1 MNRHNLSTS
10 NFKEMWKFILK
21 LILFLGIT
29 AGFLLHLSPQYL
41 GNYQASLIDKV
52 QRLESIHEPKIVLIG
67 DSNLAFGIDSEK
79 IEEAFDMPVV
89 NMGLHGGLGNAF
101 HEEMTRLNV
110 TEGDIYIIC
119 HCSYS
124 DDGLLK
130 NSELAWITLENHPSL
145 WKILRKEDYLPMIK
159 SYPVYLKKCIALW
172 LTDSGNK
179 MDEGVYSRAA
189 FNEYGDIEWADNGQ
203 EYIFKD
209 GDIFVPQISDN
220 VCERLND
227 LNIYLQE
234 RGATLLIAGYP
245 ITKNE
250 TTPEAELYIKFQK
263 ELEEKLD
270 VPVISDFTD
279 YFYPE
284 NYFLNTEYHLNTMGK
299 KARTNQL
306 ISDMKR
312 YLGGIS

>member
-1 MNRHNLSTS
+1 
-10 NFKEMWKFILK
+10 MWKFILK

-227 LNIYLQE
+227 LNIYLKE

-284 NYFLNTEYHLNTMGK
+284 NYF
-299 KARTNQL
+299 AV
-306 ISDMKR
+306 
-312 YLGGIS
+312 

>member
-52 QRLESIHEPKIVLIG
+52 QRLESIHEAKIVLIG

-79 IEEAFDMPVV
+79 IEEAFGMPFV

-101 HEEMTRLNV
+101 HEEMARLNIA
-110 TEGDIYIIC
+110 EGDIYIIC

-179 MDEGVYSRAA
+179 MDEG
-189 FNEYGDIEWADNGQ
+189 
-203 EYIFKD
+203 
-209 GDIFVPQISDN
+209 
-220 VCERLND
+220 
-227 LNIYLQE
+227 
-234 RGATLLIAGYP
+234 
-245 ITKNE
+245 
-250 TTPEAELYIKFQK
+250 
-263 ELEEKLD
+263 
-270 VPVISDFTD
+270 
-279 YFYPE
+279 
-284 NYFLNTEYHLNTMGK
+284 
-299 KARTNQL
+299 
-306 ISDMKR
+306 
-312 YLGGIS
+312 GIQQSCF

>member
-1 MNRHNLSTS
+1 M
-10 NFKEMWKFILK
+10 K
-21 LILFLGIT
+21 LLLFLGIT

-52 QRLESIHEPKIVLIG
+52 QRLENIHEPKIVLIG

-79 IEEAFDMPVV
+79 IEEAFGMPVV

-124 DDGLLK
+124 DDGQLK
-130 NSELAWITLENHPSL
+130 NKELAWITLENHPSL
-145 WKILRKEDYLPMIK
+145 WKILRKEDYLPMLK

-172 LTDSGNK
+172 LTDSGNQ

-203 EYIFKD
+203 EYVFKD

-220 VCERLND
+220 VCDRLNE
-227 LNIYLQE
+227 LNIYLKE

-245 ITKNE
+245 ITQIDS
-250 TTPEAELYIKFQK
+250 TPEAGLYMEFQK
-263 ELEEKLD
+263 ELEEKLNA
-270 VPVISDFTD
+270 PVISDFID

-284 NYFLNTEYHLNTMGK
+284 NYFLNTEYHLNTVGK

-306 ISDMKR
+306 ISDIQR
-312 YLGGIS
+312 YFEDFS

>member
-79 IEEAFDMPVV
+79 IEEAFGMPVV

-101 HEEMTRLNV
+101 HEEMARLNI

-227 LNIYLQE
+227 LNIYLKE

-284 NYFLNTEYHLNTMGK
+284 NYFLNTEYHLNTLGK
-299 KARTNQL
+299 RERTAQL
-306 ISDMKR
+306 ISDLKR
-312 YLGGIS
+312 YF

>member
-203 EYIFKD
+203 EYVFKD

-227 LNIYLQE
+227 LNIYLKE

-263 ELEEKLD
+263 ELEEQLD

-284 NYFLNTEYHLNTMGK
+284 NYFLNTEYHLNTLGK
-299 KARTNQL
+299 RERTAQL
-306 ISDMKR
+306 ISDLKR
-312 YLGGIS
+312 YF

>member
-1 MNRHNLSTS
+1 MVIELLCMNCNKKATFIHYYLS
-10 NFKEMWKFILK
+10 N
-21 LILFLGIT
+21 
-29 AGFLLHLSPQYL
+29 
-41 GNYQASLIDKV
+41 V
-52 QRLESIHEPKIVLIG
+52 V
-67 DSNLAFGIDSEK
+67 LAFGIDSEK
-79 IEEAFDMPVV
+79 IEEAFGMPVV

-101 HEEMTRLNV
+101 HEEMARLNI

-227 LNIYLQE
+227 LNIYLKE

-284 NYFLNTEYHLNTMGK
+284 NYFLNTEYHLNTLGK
-299 KARTNQL
+299 RERTAQL
-306 ISDMKR
+306 ISDLKR
-312 YLGGIS
+312 YF

>member
-52 QRLESIHEPKIVLIG
+52 QRLESIHEAKIVLIG

-79 IEEAFDMPVV
+79 IEEAFGMPVV

-101 HEEMTRLNV
+101 HEEMARLNIA
-110 TEGDIYIIC
+110 EGDIYIIC

-203 EYIFKD
+203 EYVFKD

-227 LNIYLQE
+227 LNIYLKE

-263 ELEEKLD
+263 ELEEQLD

-284 NYFLNTEYHLNTMGK
+284 NYFLNTEYHLNTLGK
-299 KARTNQL
+299 RERTAQL
-306 ISDMKR
+306 ISDLKR
-312 YLGGIS
+312 YF

>member
-79 IEEAFDMPVV
+79 IEEAFGMPVV

-101 HEEMTRLNV
+101 HEEMARLNIA
-110 TEGDIYIIC
+110 EGDIYIIC

-203 EYIFKD
+203 EYVFKD

-227 LNIYLQE
+227 LNIYLKE

-263 ELEEKLD
+263 ELEEQLD

-284 NYFLNTEYHLNTMGK
+284 NYFLNTEYHLNTLGK
-299 KARTNQL
+299 RERTAQL
-306 ISDMKR
+306 ISDLKR
-312 YLGGIS
+312 YF

>member
-79 IEEAFDMPVV
+79 IEEAFGMPVV

-101 HEEMTRLNV
+101 HEEMARLNI

-203 EYIFKD
+203 EYVFKD

-227 LNIYLQE
+227 LNIYLKE

-263 ELEEKLD
+263 ELEEQLD

-284 NYFLNTEYHLNTMGK
+284 NYFLNTEYHLNTLGK
-299 KARTNQL
+299 RERTAQL
-306 ISDMKR
+306 ISDLKR
-312 YLGGIS
+312 YF